1 MPTQWTPDRG
11 RVAPQAGMEDT
22 MVERTL
28 VRSPTRRLSGLVD
41 VESPL
46 ALLQRDVNSV
56 LTDFWHRSG
65 FTVGDPTESFPR
77 VNVSENAETYR
88 LSADLP
94 GLDGKAVKVFL
105 ENDSTI
111 VLEGE
116 RTDEHAEHGRNW
128 VRRERESGAFRRAI
142 ELPVAVD
149 PSKVTAA
156 FAKGVLTIDA
166 PKSREAVA
174 KRRSIE
180 VKS

>member
-1 MPTQWTPDRG
+1 
-11 RVAPQAGMEDT
+11 
-22 MVERTL
+22 MVERTMA
-28 VRSPTRRLSGLVD
+28 RSPTHRLSGYVD
-41 VESPL
+41 VGSPL
-46 ALLQRDVNSV
+46 SLLQRDVNSV
-56 LTDFWHRSG
+56 ITDFWRRSG

-77 VNVSENAETYR
+77 VNVSENAEAFR
-88 LSADLP
+88 VSADLP
-94 GLDGKAVKVFL
+94 GLDGKTVKVYL

-128 VRRERESGAFRRAI
+128 VRREREAGAFRRAI

-156 FAKGVLTIDA
+156 FAKGVLTVEA
-166 PKSREAVA
+166 AKSREAVA